1 MNCSQARAL
10 LAIYR
15 DIQQDQEVSA
25 ELQEHLEC
33 CAACRSAFAQQIE
46 VGDLLRALPTIQPN
60 AAAHDR
66 LMQALAAEHVLYM
79 QQTANA
85 HTTPPPAFL
94 KPYIKQHMGP
104 ETEPLAALSTATTG
118 PLPVIQMPRRRPRLQ
133 PLNHMAIVG
142 IAAALLLVVM
152 TGGLASLLI
161 LGHNGLPG
169 STGAASINNFV
180 QVSRASY
187 TTSTAYMHVNS
198 AVANRTTIYYT
209 AHGDGNA
216 GWMLEEFDMGTNYS
230 IPLLSQES
238 TTPLTVLGNNQN
250 WLVWLQFD
258 PSSTTTK
265 QSNASQAH
273 PWSLYALNLDSSAQT
288 QGHAPAPITLLQGT
302 FNQSAVPAW
311 IHNPIQGVTF
321 AQNTLFVASIDSKGV
336 SHLQS
341 FQLNQQRIQSTQI
354 ASASNAEILA
364 SPTASN
370 DGTKVFWSEEWQTS
384 DNLLH
389 SNIWTQQKVR
399 VASTTPARWTTN
411 TFRYRSDGMSFHPQF
426 VSDTLFFLSTNPVA
440 IANDTP
446 MAATATTTTATP
458 SAAAPSATAQAGSTT
473 PTQAATSSINPTI
486 VAQTPDANV
495 QGTLFAALP
504 GATRPTAMDT
514 SGQDSIPQG
523 GARFVLWQNS
533 NKGLEMYDTVTNVP
547 VTVKNIVPSGTAF
560 LTVNGDTAVWT
571 TLPNTSENTAAAASP
586 SVTFSTFSWPT
597 KS

>member
-15 DIQQDQEVSA
+15 DAQQDQEGFA
-25 ELQEHLEC
+25 ELQEHLES
-33 CAACRSAFAQQIE
+33 CAACRRVSTRQVE
-46 VGDLLRALPTIQPN
+46 VGVLLRALPTIQPD
-60 AAAHDR
+60 AAARDR

-94 KPYIKQHMGP
+94 KPYIKQQMVP
-104 ETEPLAALSTATTG
+104 KTEPLAALSTATTG

-152 TGGLASLLI
+152 TGGLASLLM

-169 STGAASINNFV
+169 PTQVSIINPV

-187 TTSTAYMHVNS
+187 TTSTAYMHVTS
-198 AVANRTTIYYT
+198 AVANRNTIYYT

-216 GWMLEEFDMGTNYS
+216 GWMLEEFDTGSNFS

-238 TTPLTVLGNNQN
+238 AIPLTVLGISQS

-258 PSSTTTK
+258 NPTTTK
-265 QSNASQAH
+265 QSSGSQTGS
-273 PWSLYALNLDSSAQT
+273 WSLYALNLDSSAQA
-288 QGHAPAPITLLQGT
+288 QGHAPTPITLLQDT
-302 FNQSAVPAW
+302 FNQSAVPGW
-311 IHNPIQGVTF
+311 VHDPIQGVTF
-321 AQNTLFVASIDSKGV
+321 AQNTLFVASVDSKGV

-341 FQLNQQRIQSTQI
+341 FQLNQQKIQPTQI
-354 ASASNAEILA
+354 ASASNAQILT
-364 SPTASN
+364 SPTANN

-399 VASTTPARWTTN
+399 VASTTPARWTTSILQ
-411 TFRYRSDGMSFHPQF
+411 YRTDGMSFHPQF
-426 VSDTLFFLSTNPVA
+426 VNDTLFFLSTNPVA
-440 IANDTP
+440 IASGTP
-446 MAATATTTTATP
+446 AATATTTATP
-458 SAAAPSATAQAGSTT
+458 LAAAPSATAQAGSATSM
-473 PTQAATSSINPTI
+473 QVATSSINPTI
-486 VAQTPDANV
+486 VSQTPDASL
-495 QGTLFAALP
+495 QGALFAVLP
-504 GATRPTAMDT
+504 GVTRPTAMDT

-523 GARFVLWQNS
+523 GSRFVLWQNS
-533 NKGLEMYDTVTNVP
+533 SKGLEMYDTVKNVP
-547 VTVKNIVPSGTAF
+547 ITVKNIVPNGTAF

-571 TLPNTSENTAAAASP
+571 TLPNTNGNTTAATSP
-586 SVTFSTFSWPT
+586 SVTFSMFSWPA